1 MESGVANLLHVLA
14 IILAGFAVGVADALI
29 KKASEQGGFVEAI
42 KSGWMLP
49 ILLLYLAQ
57 VVFFIYVFVNRWQ
70 LGVVGIFQMAVY
82 AITVLA
88 LGFFMF
94 KESPSAI
101 QLAGMALALVGVFLM
116 NI

>member
-1 MESGVANLLHVLA
+1 MANPIHLLA
-14 IILAGFAVGVADALI
+14 IILAGFAVAVADALI
-29 KKASEQGGFVEAI
+29 KKAAQEGGFMAAL

-57 VVFFIYVFVNRWQ
+57 VVFFIYVFANRWQ

-94 KESPSAI
+94 KESPSTI
-101 QLAGMALALVGVFLM
+101 QLAGMGLALVGVFLM

>member
-1 MESGVANLLHVLA
+1 MTNLIHVLA

-29 KKASEQGGFVEAI
+29 KKAAQEGSFVDVI

-49 ILLLYLAQ
+49 ILLLYIAQ
-57 VVFFIYVFVNRWQ
+57 VVFFIYVFVNKWQ
-70 LGVVGIFQMAVY
+70 LGVVGIFQMAIY

-94 KESPSAI
+94 KESPSTI
-101 QLAGMALALVGVFLM
+101 QLAGMGLALVGVFLM

>member
-1 MESGVANLLHVLA
+1 MVNLIHVLA

-29 KKASEQGGFVEAI
+29 KKATQEGNFFDAL

-49 ILLLYLAQ
+49 ILILYIAQ
-57 VVFFIYVFVNRWQ
+57 VVFFIYVFVNKWQ
-70 LGVVGIFQMAVY
+70 LGVVGIFQMAIY

-94 KESPSAI
+94 KEYPSTI
-101 QLAGMALALVGVFLM
+101 QLAGMGMALVGVFLM